1 MIPKLLTYGIVWNLL
16 THVDGN
22 FEHITPEAVPLS
34 KKSANAETGVGVTSK
49 P

>member
-1 MIPKLLTYGIVWNLL
+1 MTPLANFNDIPL
-16 THVDGN
+16 
-22 FEHITPEAVPLS
+22 HITPEAVLLS